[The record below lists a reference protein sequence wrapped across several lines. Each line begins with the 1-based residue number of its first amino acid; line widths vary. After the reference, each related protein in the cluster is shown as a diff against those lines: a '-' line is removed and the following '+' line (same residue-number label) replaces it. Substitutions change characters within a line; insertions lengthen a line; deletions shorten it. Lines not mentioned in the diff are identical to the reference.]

1 MMKPV
6 IPSIINSGVNSGVPV
21 EFACDWGKVARL
33 IVHDSLKTQPG
44 EKVIIHAD
52 PTYFPALTEQ
62 VRIELV
68 RAGAVELSVSMVNS
82 GGLEAVRRSHRRRED
97 PGLVEM
103 EDSAMASM
111 FDLADIYIWLPT
123 FWLINPGQ
131 TEKILKTWPGRSI
144 HFHWVIDPN
153 DPVEFRI
160 LSEMYEKALF
170 IDYSALDSRQQ
181 ELIATLRDCSVHI
194 TNPAGT
200 DLTFTLKEAHFHR
213 GNGQAS
219 QEFISSYAR
228 PGSARDREVELPA
241 GAIRTVDI
249 TNTQGRLV
257 CADETFFGRQVGTL
271 TYNFQ
276 DGRITSVESQHHNDY
291 VQAVWGIQTGDK
303 DRIGEFNL
311 GVSPGLT
318 LLPEYP
324 KTAPYFGY
332 GDGVIRL
339 SLGDNQESGGDV
351 ISSYHHWLFLTD
363 ATVQANGK
371 TLVERGKL
379 A

>member
-6 IPSIINSGVNSGVPV
+6 IPSILNSGNPV
-21 EFACDWGKVARL
+21 EFDCDWGRVARL
-33 IVHDSLKTQPG
+33 IVHESLKTQPG

-68 RAGAVELSVSMVNS
+68 EAGAVELAVSMVNS
-82 GGLEAVRRSHRRRED
+82 GGLEAVQRSHRRRED
-97 PGLVEM
+97 PALIDM
-103 EDSAMASM
+103 EDRAMASV
-111 FDLADIYIWLPT
+111 FDLADIYIWLPG
-123 FWLINPGQ
+123 FWQINPGQ
-131 TEKILKTWPGRSI
+131 TEKILETWPGRSI

-153 DPVEFRI
+153 DPVEFSL
-160 LSEMYEKALF
+160 LSKMYEQALF
-170 IDYSALDSRQQ
+170 IDYESLDSRQQ
-181 ELIATLRDCSVHI
+181 ELIATLRTTSVQI
-194 TNPAGT
+194 TNPAGS
-200 DLTFTLKEAHFHR
+200 DLTFELKDAHFHR

-219 QEFISSYAR
+219 KEFISSYAR
-228 PGSARDREVELPA
+228 DGSARDREVELPA

-257 CADETFFGRQVGTL
+257 CSDENFFGRQVGTL
-271 TYNFQ
+271 NYTFS

-291 VQAVWGIQTGDK
+291 VQAVWGIQSGDN

-311 GVSPGLT
+311 GVSPALT
-318 LLPEYP
+318 LLPDYP
-324 KTAPYFGY
+324 KTVPYFGY
-332 GDGVIRL
+332 GDGVVRI

-363 ATVQANGK
+363 ATVKAGGV
-371 TLVERGKL
+371 TLVEHGSL
-379 A
+379 TG

>member
-1 MMKPV
+1 MKPV
-6 IPSIINSGVNSGVPV
+6 IPSILNSGNTV
-21 EFACDWGKVARL
+21 EFDCDWGRVARL
-33 IVHDSLKTQPG
+33 IVHESLKTQPG

-68 RAGAVELSVSMVNS
+68 EAGAVELAVSMVNS

-97 PGLVEM
+97 PALIDM
-103 EDSAMASM
+103 EDRAMASV
-111 FDLADIYIWLPT
+111 FDLADIYIWLPG
-123 FWLINPGQ
+123 FWQINPGQ

-153 DPVEFRI
+153 DPVEFSL
-160 LSEMYEKALF
+160 LSKMYEQALF
-170 IDYSALDSRQQ
+170 IDYESLDSRQQ
-181 ELIATLRDCSVHI
+181 ELIATLRTTSVQI
-194 TNPAGT
+194 TNPAGS
-200 DLTFTLKEAHFHR
+200 DLTFELKDAHFHR

-219 QEFISSYAR
+219 KEFISSHAR
-228 PGSARDREVELPA
+228 DGSARDREVELPA

-257 CADETFFGRQVGTL
+257 CSDETFFGRQVGTL
-271 TYNFQ
+271 TYTFS
-276 DGRITSVESQHHNDY
+276 DGRITSVESQHHSDY
-291 VQAVWGIQTGDK
+291 VQAVWGIQSGDN

-311 GVSPGLT
+311 GVSPALT
-318 LLPEYP
+318 LLPDYP
-324 KTAPYFGY
+324 KTVPYFGY
-332 GDGVIRL
+332 GDGVVRI

-363 ATVQANGK
+363 ATVKAGGV
-371 TLVERGKL
+371 TLVEHGSL
-379 A
+379 TG

>member
-6 IPSIINSGVNSGVPV
+6 IPSILNSGNTV
-21 EFACDWGKVARL
+21 EFDCDWGRVARL
-33 IVHDSLKTQPG
+33 IVHESLKTQPG

-52 PTYFPALTEQ
+52 PTYFSALTEQ

-68 RAGAVELSVSMVNS
+68 EAGAVELAVSMVNS

-97 PGLVEM
+97 PALIDM
-103 EDSAMASM
+103 EDRAMASV
-111 FDLADIYIWLPT
+111 FDLADIYIWLPG
-123 FWLINPGQ
+123 FWQINPGQ

-153 DPVEFRI
+153 DPVEFSL
-160 LSEMYEKALF
+160 LSKMYEQALF
-170 IDYSALDSRQQ
+170 IDYESLDSRQQ
-181 ELIATLRDCSVHI
+181 ELIATLRTTSVQI
-194 TNPAGT
+194 TNPAGS
-200 DLTFTLKEAHFHR
+200 DLTFELKDAHFHR

-219 QEFISSYAR
+219 KEFISSHAR
-228 PGSARDREVELPA
+228 DGSARDREVELPA

-257 CADETFFGRQVGTL
+257 CSDETFFGRQVGTL
-271 TYNFQ
+271 TYTFS
-276 DGRITSVESQHHNDY
+276 DGRITSVESQHHSDY
-291 VQAVWGIQTGDK
+291 VQAVWGIQSGDN

-311 GVSPGLT
+311 GVSPALT
-318 LLPEYP
+318 LLPDYP
-324 KTAPYFGY
+324 KTVPYFGY
-332 GDGVIRL
+332 GDGVVRI

-363 ATVQANGK
+363 ATVKAGGV
-371 TLVERGKL
+371 TLVEHGSL
-379 A
+379 TG

>member
-6 IPSIINSGVNSGVPV
+6 IPSILNAGNTV
-21 EFACDWGKVARL
+21 EFDCDWGRVARL
-33 IVHDSLKTQPG
+33 IVHESLKTQPG

-52 PTYFPALTEQ
+52 PTYFSALTEQ

-68 RAGAVELSVSMVNS
+68 EAGAVELAVSMVNS

-97 PGLVEM
+97 PALIDM
-103 EDSAMASM
+103 EDRAMASV
-111 FDLADIYIWLPT
+111 FDLADIYIWLPG
-123 FWLINPGQ
+123 FWQINPGQ

-153 DPVEFRI
+153 DPVEFSL
-160 LSEMYEKALF
+160 LSKMYEQALF
-170 IDYSALDSRQQ
+170 IDYESLDSRQQ
-181 ELIATLRDCSVHI
+181 ELIATLRTTSVQI
-194 TNPAGT
+194 TNPAGS
-200 DLTFTLKEAHFHR
+200 DLTFELKDAHFHR

-219 QEFISSYAR
+219 KEFISSHAR
-228 PGSARDREVELPA
+228 DGSARDREVELPA

-257 CADETFFGRQVGTL
+257 CSDETFFGRQVGTL
-271 TYNFQ
+271 TYTFS
-276 DGRITSVESQHHNDY
+276 DGRITSVESQHHSDY
-291 VQAVWGIQTGDK
+291 VQAVWGIQSGDN

-311 GVSPGLT
+311 GVSPALT
-318 LLPEYP
+318 LLPDYP
-324 KTAPYFGY
+324 KTVPYFGY
-332 GDGVIRL
+332 GDGVVRI

-363 ATVQANGK
+363 ATVKAGGV
-371 TLVERGKL
+371 TLVEHGSL
-379 A
+379 TG

>member
-6 IPSIINSGVNSGVPV
+6 IPSILNSGNPV
-21 EFACDWGKVARL
+21 EFDCDWGRVARL
-33 IVHDSLKTQPG
+33 IVHESLKTQPG

-68 RAGAVELSVSMVNS
+68 EAGAVELAVSMVNS

-97 PGLVEM
+97 PALIDM
-103 EDSAMASM
+103 EDRAMASV
-111 FDLADIYIWLPT
+111 FDLADIYIWLPG
-123 FWLINPGQ
+123 FWQINPGQ
-131 TEKILKTWPGRSI
+131 TEKILETWPGRSI

-153 DPVEFRI
+153 DPVEFSL
-160 LSEMYEKALF
+160 LSKMYEQALF
-170 IDYSALDSRQQ
+170 IDYESLDSRQQ
-181 ELIATLRDCSVHI
+181 ELIATLRTTSVQI
-194 TNPAGT
+194 TNPAGS
-200 DLTFTLKEAHFHR
+200 DLTFELKDAHFHR

-219 QEFISSYAR
+219 KEFISSYAR
-228 PGSARDREVELPA
+228 DGSARDREVELPA

-257 CADETFFGRQVGTL
+257 CSDETFFGRQVGTL
-271 TYNFQ
+271 TYTFS
-276 DGRITSVESQHHNDY
+276 DGRITSVESQHHSDY
-291 VQAVWGIQTGDK
+291 VQAVWGIQSGDN

-311 GVSPGLT
+311 GVSPALT
-318 LLPEYP
+318 LLPDYP
-324 KTAPYFGY
+324 KTVPYFGY
-332 GDGVIRL
+332 GDGVVRI

-363 ATVQANGK
+363 ATVKAGGV
-371 TLVERGKL
+371 TLVEHGSL
-379 A
+379 TG

>member
-1 MMKPV
+1 MKPV
-6 IPSIINSGVNSGVPV
+6 IPSILNSGNTV
-21 EFACDWGKVARL
+21 EFDCDWGRVARL
-33 IVHDSLKTQPG
+33 IVHESLKTQPG

-68 RAGAVELSVSMVNS
+68 EAGAVELAVSMVNS

-97 PGLVEM
+97 PALIDM
-103 EDSAMASM
+103 EDRAMASV
-111 FDLADIYIWLPT
+111 FDLADIYIWLPG
-123 FWLINPGQ
+123 FWQINPGQ

-153 DPVEFRI
+153 DPVEFSL
-160 LSEMYEKALF
+160 LSKMYEQALF
-170 IDYSALDSRQQ
+170 IDYESLDSRQQ
-181 ELIATLRDCSVHI
+181 ELIATLRTTSVQI
-194 TNPAGT
+194 TNPAGS
-200 DLTFTLKEAHFHR
+200 DLTFELKDAHFHR

-219 QEFISSYAR
+219 KEFISSHAR
-228 PGSARDREVELPA
+228 DGSARDREVELPA

-257 CADETFFGRQVGTL
+257 CSDETFFGRQVGTL
-271 TYNFQ
+271 TYTFS
-276 DGRITSVESQHHNDY
+276 DGRITSVESQHHSDY
-291 VQAVWGIQTGDK
+291 VQAVWGIQSGDN

-311 GVSPGLT
+311 GVSPALT
-318 LLPEYP
+318 LLPGYP
-324 KTAPYFGY
+324 KTVPYFGY
-332 GDGVIRL
+332 GDGVVRI

-363 ATVQANGK
+363 ATVKAGGV
-371 TLVERGKL
+371 TLVEHGSL
-379 A
+379 TG

>member
-1 MMKPV
+1 
-6 IPSIINSGVNSGVPV
+6 
-21 EFACDWGKVARL
+21 L
-33 IVHDSLKTQPG
+33 IVHESLKTQPG

-68 RAGAVELSVSMVNS
+68 EAGAVELAVSMVNS

-97 PGLVEM
+97 PALIDM
-103 EDSAMASM
+103 EDRAMTSV
-111 FDLADIYIWLPT
+111 FDLADIYIWLPG
-123 FWLINPGQ
+123 FWQINPGQ

-153 DPVEFRI
+153 DPVEFSL
-160 LSEMYEKALF
+160 LSKMYEQALF
-170 IDYSALDSRQQ
+170 IDYESLDSRQQ
-181 ELIATLRDCSVHI
+181 ELIATLRTTSVQI
-194 TNPAGT
+194 TNPAGS
-200 DLTFTLKEAHFHR
+200 DLTFELKDAHFHR

-219 QEFISSYAR
+219 KEFISSHAR
-228 PGSARDREVELPA
+228 DGSARDREVELPA

-257 CADETFFGRQVGTL
+257 CSDETFFGRQVGTL
-271 TYNFQ
+271 TYTFS
-276 DGRITSVESQHHNDY
+276 DGRITSVESQHHSDY
-291 VQAVWGIQTGDK
+291 VQAVWGIQSGDN

-311 GVSPGLT
+311 GVSPALT
-318 LLPEYP
+318 LLPDYP
-324 KTAPYFGY
+324 KTVPYFGY
-332 GDGVIRL
+332 GDGVVRI

-363 ATVQANGK
+363 ATVKAGGV
-371 TLVERGKL
+371 TLVEHGSL
-379 A
+379 TG

>member
-6 IPSIINSGVNSGVPV
+6 IPSILNSGNTV
-21 EFACDWGKVARL
+21 EFDCDWGRVARL
-33 IVHDSLKTQPG
+33 IVHESLKTQPG

-68 RAGAVELSVSMVNS
+68 EAGAVELAVSMVNS

-97 PGLVEM
+97 PALIDM
-103 EDSAMASM
+103 EDRAMASV
-111 FDLADIYIWLPT
+111 FDLADIYIWLPG
-123 FWLINPGQ
+123 FWQINPGQ

-153 DPVEFRI
+153 DPVEFSL
-160 LSEMYEKALF
+160 LSKMYEQALF
-170 IDYSALDSRQQ
+170 IDYESLDSRQQ
-181 ELIATLRDCSVHI
+181 ELIATLRTTSVQI
-194 TNPAGT
+194 TNPAGS
-200 DLTFTLKEAHFHR
+200 DLTFELKDAHFHR

-219 QEFISSYAR
+219 KEFISSHAR
-228 PGSARDREVELPA
+228 DGSARDREVELPA

-257 CADETFFGRQVGTL
+257 CSDETFFGRQVGTL
-271 TYNFQ
+271 TYTFS
-276 DGRITSVESQHHNDY
+276 DGRITSVESQHHSDY
-291 VQAVWGIQTGDK
+291 VQAVWGIQSGDN

-311 GVSPGLT
+311 GVSPALT
-318 LLPEYP
+318 LLPDYP
-324 KTAPYFGY
+324 KTVPYFGY
-332 GDGVIRL
+332 GDGVVRI

-363 ATVQANGK
+363 ATVKAGGV
-371 TLVERGKL
+371 TLVEHGSL
-379 A
+379 TG

>member
-6 IPSIINSGVNSGVPV
+6 IPSILNSGNPV
-21 EFACDWGKVARL
+21 EFDCDWGRVARL
-33 IVHDSLKTQPG
+33 IVHESLKTQPG

-68 RAGAVELSVSMVNS
+68 EAGAVELAVSMVNS

-97 PGLVEM
+97 PALIDM
-103 EDSAMASM
+103 EDRAMASV
-111 FDLADIYIWLPT
+111 FDLADIYIWLPG
-123 FWLINPGQ
+123 FWQINPGQ

-153 DPVEFRI
+153 DPVEFSL
-160 LSEMYEKALF
+160 LSKMYEQALF
-170 IDYSALDSRQQ
+170 IDYESLDSRQQ
-181 ELIATLRDCSVHI
+181 ELIATLRTTSVQI
-194 TNPAGT
+194 TNPAGS
-200 DLTFTLKEAHFHR
+200 DLTFELKDAHFHR

-219 QEFISSYAR
+219 KEFISSHAR
-228 PGSARDREVELPA
+228 DGSARDREVELPA

-257 CADETFFGRQVGTL
+257 CSDETFFGRQVGTL
-271 TYNFQ
+271 TYTFS
-276 DGRITSVESQHHNDY
+276 DGRITSVESQHHSDY
-291 VQAVWGIQTGDK
+291 VQAVWGIQSGDN

-311 GVSPGLT
+311 GVSPALT
-318 LLPEYP
+318 LLPDYP
-324 KTAPYFGY
+324 KTVPYFGY
-332 GDGVIRL
+332 GDGVVRI

-363 ATVQANGK
+363 ATVKAGGV
-371 TLVERGKL
+371 TLVEHGSL
-379 A
+379 TG